1 MSETNGPASGDRK
14 QRTVTGRVVSNKMDK
29 TISVA
34 VERLVKHPV
43 YGKYVRR
50 TTRFLAH
57 DEANECREGDLVSV
71 AECRPLSKR
80 KNWRV
85 VDIVER
91 ADERV

>member
-1 MSETNGPASGDRK
+1 MSETNEPAAGDRK

-29 TISVA
+29 TVSVA

-57 DEANECREGDLVSV
+57 DEANECREGDLVSA

-80 KNWRV
+80 KAWRV
-85 VDIVER
+85 VNIVER